1 MILTG
6 TDKYRAPV
14 SIDVNNSIG
23 FFGVSRS
30 GKSTQIIKLL
40 RGTVHNQDAINIVFD
55 IKGEYAK
62 QFYQPG
68 DKILAL
74 HDKDGYCTEHW
85 HLMREILS
93 SSAYPHTMAAE
104 IADVVFAEAVRKS
117 TQPFFPKAARSIFEA
132 SLRYMLYKH
141 PHDPPTNRQL
151 IQSMLS
157 FDADKLIEAFSA
169 FPELGGIKPLLT
181 GASQTVG
188 GIRAELNQVLSDTFR
203 GNFCGDGDFSICDFV
218 RREDNA
224 TLFLETSL
232 NEMSSS
238 TKAISIILELA
249 IKEVLSGSAKA
260 KNIYF
265 YLDEAPLL
273 YCPSLP
279 ILLNFGA
286 GYHAYVVMGC
296 QNISQLNAAYGENEA
311 NAIISGLLSHVVMRA
326 NDLETAQYFS
336 GRSGTELRSLTR
348 VAVDRKTVTTAA
360 ELPAVSTA
368 DFARLNTGEGYYF
381 SCGNPVQFV
390 HFSE

>member
-14 SIDVNNSIG
+14 SIDVNNSVG

-30 GKSTQIIKLL
+30 GKTTQIKKLL
-40 RGTVHNQDAINIVFD
+40 CSTVNKADCLNLVFD
-55 IKGEYAK
+55 IKGEFTRE
-62 QFYQPG
+62 FYKPG
-68 DKILAL
+68 NKVLSL
-74 HDKDGYCTEHW
+74 HDKDGYSTERW
-85 HLMREILS
+85 SLMREVVS
-93 SSAYPHTMAAE
+93 SQHPHTTAAE
-104 IADVVFAEAVRKS
+104 IADTVFSEAIRKS
-117 TQPFFPKAARSIFEA
+117 NQPFFPKSASTIFE
-132 SLRYMLYKH
+132 SFLRFMVYKH
-141 PHDPPTNRQL
+141 SDNPPTNKQL

-157 FDADKLIEAFSA
+157 FNADKLIEAFSA

-218 RREDNA
+218 RAEENA

-238 TKAISIILELA
+238 TKAFQIIIDLA

-265 YLDEAPLL
+265 YLDEIPLL
-273 YCPSLP
+273 HCPTLQT
-279 ILLNFGA
+279 LVNFGA
-286 GYHAYVVMGC
+286 GYHAYAVIGV

-311 NAIISGLLSHVVMRA
+311 NAIVSGLLSHVVLRA
-326 NDLETAQYFS
+326 NDVATAEYFS
-336 GRSGTELRSLTR
+336 RRSGTELKSISR
-348 VAVDRKTVTTAA
+348 VAADRKTVNTTA

-381 SCGNPVQFV
+381 SCGNPVQFI